1 MPRTSTAMSYI
12 TPTSHSSKRSLPPEA
27 VSVKRGKGKSVF
39 RLRAWNAVLSLEVSL
54 SRQSMDEA
62 AAASTDYMVLVN
74 ALSAAPVA
82 FELATFGSLA
92 AARLRGSEQKKQL
105 TREGGGVVNSAE
117 AAQLLGITRQGVD
130 RRRTQNRLIGL
141 TQGRRGYAYPLFQFV
156 ENTTLRGLEEVLTV
170 LGAGD
175 PWMQLI
181 FFVSPNDRLNGNT
194 PSRELRTGNLEGV
207 LRAAS
212 CYGEQGAA

>member
-1 MPRTSTAMSYI
+1 MPRTSVAMSYI
-12 TPTSHSSKRSLPPEA
+12 TPTSHSSKHSLPFEA
-27 VSVKRGKGKSVF
+27 VPVERGTGISVF
-39 RLRAWNAVLSLEVSL
+39 RKRAWNAVLSLEENL
-54 SRQSMDEA
+54 SKQSMDEA
-62 AAASTDYMVLVN
+62 ATASSDYMVLVN

-82 FELATFGSLA
+82 IELATSDPLA

-105 TREGGGVVNSAE
+105 IKEGGGVVNSAE
-117 AAQLLGITRQGVD
+117 AARLLGITRQGVD

-156 ENTTLRGLEEVLTV
+156 ENSTLRGLEEVLKV
-170 LGAGD
+170 LGGGD
-175 PWMQLI
+175 PWKQLI
-181 FFVSPNDRLNGNT
+181 FFVNPNDRLNGNI
-194 PSRELRTGNLEGV
+194 PARELLKGNLEGV

>member
-1 MPRTSTAMSYI
+1 MPLRW
-12 TPTSHSSKRSLPPEA
+12 PSS
-27 VSVKRGKGKSVF
+27 
-39 RLRAWNAVLSLEVSL
+39 WQ
-54 SRQSMDEA
+54 RQ
-62 AAASTDYMVLVN
+62 
-74 ALSAAPVA
+74 P
-82 FELATFGSLA
+82 LA